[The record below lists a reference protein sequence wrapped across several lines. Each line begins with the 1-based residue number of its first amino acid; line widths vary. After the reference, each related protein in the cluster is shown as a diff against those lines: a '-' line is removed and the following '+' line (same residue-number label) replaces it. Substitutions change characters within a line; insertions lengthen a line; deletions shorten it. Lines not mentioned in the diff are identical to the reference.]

1 MPLPEPESV
10 HSLMC
15 KFMNNSLA
23 QTDTLEGG
31 ILNAEPAQGSPHR
44 AQVSPAEEVDVHQER
59 VQAVEVA
66 AHLEEAS
73 SYAPNLLVTLEEGLA
88 EGVKEA
94 YKR

>member
-1 MPLPEPESV
+1 
-10 HSLMC
+10 MC
-15 KFMNNSLA
+15 SFMNTSLA
-23 QTDTLEGG
+23 QTDALEGDS
-31 ILNAEPAQGSPHR
+31 LRSEPVQGSPHR
-44 AQVSPAEEVDVHQER
+44 AQVPADEEVDVHQER

-66 AHLEEAS
+66 AHLKEAS